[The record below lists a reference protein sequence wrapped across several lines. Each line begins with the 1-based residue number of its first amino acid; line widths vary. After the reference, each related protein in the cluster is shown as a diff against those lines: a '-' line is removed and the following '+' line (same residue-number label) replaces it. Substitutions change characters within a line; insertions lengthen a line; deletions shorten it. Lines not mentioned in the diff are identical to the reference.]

1 MIEQLFC
8 FMINKKRK
16 VVRNE
21 NYRIIII
28 NSIDLNPQISNK
40 EEAIDHLVNLLD
52 QSGKLND
59 KEIYKESVLNREKQS
74 TTGIGDGVAIPHGQS
89 EGVKTAGLSAMVVK
103 EGLDFKSLDGQP
115 TYLFFMIGAPKDS
128 EGAHLQALAQLSTLL
143 MEEDFR
149 NALINASSKEE
160 FLQLID
166 AKENKKEEVKE
177 IVHPA
182 VLAVTAC
189 PTGIAHTFMAAK
201 ALQQAGEALNIS
213 IKVETNG
220 QEGVKNQLT
229 QEDIE
234 HCKAI
239 IVAADKKVEM
249 ARFEGKKV
257 IQVPV
262 RDGISKAQELVE
274 KANNGDGE
282 IYHHEE
288 KKEKQNIIRLF
299 YKHLMNGISH
309 ALPFLVTSGVLYGI
323 LYLFKDQVLTNQ
335 LLILTSNVQQLI
347 SIMIIPIISAY
358 IADSIADRPGMLS
371 GFAGGLIVCQG
382 ISITSIST
390 SSPSLLAG
398 IIAGFLA
405 GFVSL
410 MLRKLFSYLP
420 QCLKGI
426 EASLF
431 HPIISTIIVTLL
443 MFYLNSYL
451 YIGHTY
457 ILNYV
462 SLVESQMSTK
472 VLFGFVLGMMMA
484 IDNGGPINKT
494 AYVFSIGMLMSYDYY
509 PMAAVMAGGMIPP
522 FVIAL
527 TATLF
532 KDRFEVRNDA
542 LMNYINGISFI
553 SEGAIPFI
561 QKESQVILPA
571 CCLSAGLAGALSM
584 YFNCSIASPHGG
596 LFLIWM
602 VQNPISY
609 LSLIVCSTLVGTI
622 LLILFTKLKKES

>member
-1 MIEQLFC
+1 MKITELLD
-8 FMINKKRK
+8 
-16 VVRNE
+16 
-21 NYRIIII
+21 I

-59 KEIYKESVLNREKQS
+59 KEIYKESVLNREAQS

-128 EGAHLQALAQLSTLL
+128 GGAHLQALAQLSTLL

-177 IVHPA
+177 VIHPA

>member
-1 MIEQLFC
+1 MKITELLD
-8 FMINKKRK
+8 
-16 VVRNE
+16 
-21 NYRIIII
+21 I
-28 NSIDLNPQISNK
+28 NSIDLNTQISNK

-59 KEIYKESVLNREKQS
+59 KEIYKESVLNREAQS

-89 EGVKTAGLSAMVVK
+89 EGVETAGLSAMVVK

-128 EGAHLQALAQLSTLL
+128 GGAHLQALAQLSTLL

-472 VLFGFVLGMMMA
+472 VLFGFVESQMSTKVLFGFVLGMMMA

-494 AYVFSIGMLMSYDYY
+494 AYVFGIGMLISYDYY

-532 KDRFEVRNDA
+532 KDRFEVRKDA

-561 QKESQVILPA
+561 QKESQIILPA

-622 LLILFTKLKKES
+622 LLILFTKIKKES

>member
-1 MIEQLFC
+1 MKITELLD
-8 FMINKKRK
+8 
-16 VVRNE
+16 
-21 NYRIIII
+21 I

-59 KEIYKESVLNREKQS
+59 KEIYKESVLNREAQS

-128 EGAHLQALAQLSTLL
+128 GGAHLQALAQLSTLL

-177 IVHPA
+177 VIHPA

-494 AYVFSIGMLMSYDYY
+494 AYVFGIGMLISYDYY

-561 QKESQVILPA
+561 QKESQIILPA

>member
-1 MIEQLFC
+1 MKITELLD
-8 FMINKKRK
+8 
-16 VVRNE
+16 
-21 NYRIIII
+21 I
-28 NSIDLNPQISNK
+28 NSIDLNTQISNK

-59 KEIYKESVLNREKQS
+59 KEIYKESVLNREAQS

-89 EGVKTAGLSAMVVK
+89 EGVETAGLSAMVVK

-128 EGAHLQALAQLSTLL
+128 GGAHLQALAQLSTLL

-323 LYLFKDQVLTNQ
+323 LYLFKDQVLINQ

-494 AYVFSIGMLMSYDYY
+494 AYVFGIGMLISYDYY

-532 KDRFEVRNDA
+532 KDRFEVRKDA

-561 QKESQVILPA
+561 QKESQIILPA

-622 LLILFTKLKKES
+622 LLILFTKIKKES

>member
-1 MIEQLFC
+1 MKITELLD
-8 FMINKKRK
+8 
-16 VVRNE
+16 
-21 NYRIIII
+21 I

-542 LMNYINGISFI
+542 VMALEISLTNEDLTYLEERYVPHPI
-553 SEGAIPFI
+553 VGAIN
-561 QKESQVILPA
+561 E
-571 CCLSAGLAGALSM
+571 
-584 YFNCSIASPHGG
+584 
-596 LFLIWM
+596 
-602 VQNPISY
+602 NPPQ
-609 LSLIVCSTLVGTI
+609 GTV
-622 LLILFTKLKKES
+622 LLDKK

>member
-1 MIEQLFC
+1 MKITELLD
-8 FMINKKRK
+8 
-16 VVRNE
+16 
-21 NYRIIII
+21 I

-262 RDGISKAQELVE
+262 RDGISKAQELVG

>member
-1 MIEQLFC
+1 MKITELLD
-8 FMINKKRK
+8 
-16 VVRNE
+16 
-21 NYRIIII
+21 I
-28 NSIDLNPQISNK
+28 NSIDLNTQISNK

-59 KEIYKESVLNREKQS
+59 KEIYKESVLNREAQS

-89 EGVKTAGLSAMVVK
+89 EGVETAGLSAMVVK

-128 EGAHLQALAQLSTLL
+128 GGAHLQALAQLSTLL

-494 AYVFSIGMLMSYDYY
+494 AYVFGIGMLISYDYY

-532 KDRFEVRNDA
+532 KDRFEVRKDA

-561 QKESQVILPA
+561 QKESQIILPA

-622 LLILFTKLKKES
+622 LLILFTKIKKES

>member
-1 MIEQLFC
+1 MKITELLD
-8 FMINKKRK
+8 
-16 VVRNE
+16 
-21 NYRIIII
+21 I

-59 KEIYKESVLNREKQS
+59 KEIYKESVLNREAQS
-74 TTGIGDGVAIPHGQS
+74 TTGIGDGIAIPHGQS

-128 EGAHLQALAQLSTLL
+128 GGAHLQALAQLSTLL

>member
-1 MIEQLFC
+1 MKITELLD
-8 FMINKKRK
+8 
-16 VVRNE
+16 
-21 NYRIIII
+21 I

-59 KEIYKESVLNREKQS
+59 KEIYKESVLNREAQS

-335 LLILTSNVQQLI
+335 LLTLTSNVQQLI

-609 LSLIVCSTLVGTI
+609 LSLIVCSTLVGTV

>member
-1 MIEQLFC
+1 MKITELLD
-8 FMINKKRK
+8 
-16 VVRNE
+16 
-21 NYRIIII
+21 I
-28 NSIDLNPQISNK
+28 NSIDLNTQISNK

-59 KEIYKESVLNREKQS
+59 KEIYKESVLNREAQS

-89 EGVKTAGLSAMVVK
+89 EGVETAGLSAMVVK

-128 EGAHLQALAQLSTLL
+128 GGAHLQALAQLSTLL

-189 PTGIAHTFMAAK
+189 PTGIAHSFMAAK

>member
-1 MIEQLFC
+1 MKITELLD
-8 FMINKKRK
+8 
-16 VVRNE
+16 
-21 NYRIIII
+21 I
-28 NSIDLNPQISNK
+28 NSIDLNTQISNK

-59 KEIYKESVLNREKQS
+59 KEIYKESVLNREAQS

-89 EGVKTAGLSAMVVK
+89 EGVETAGLSAMVVK

-128 EGAHLQALAQLSTLL
+128 GGAHLQALAQLSTLL

-494 AYVFSIGMLMSYDYY
+494 AYVFGIGMLISYDYY

-532 KDRFEVRNDA
+532 KDRFEVRKDA

-561 QKESQVILPA
+561 QKESQIILPA

-622 LLILFTKLKKES
+622 LLILFTKIKQFLVVDFH

>member
-1 MIEQLFC
+1 MKITELLD
-8 FMINKKRK
+8 
-16 VVRNE
+16 
-21 NYRIIII
+21 I

-59 KEIYKESVLNREKQS
+59 KEIYKESVLNRESQS

-128 EGAHLQALAQLSTLL
+128 GGAHLQALAQLSTLL

-149 NALINASSKEE
+149 NSLIHASSKEE

-431 HPIISTIIVTLL
+431 HPIISTIIVALL
-443 MFYLNSYL
+443 MVYLNSYL

-532 KDRFEVRNDA
+532 KDRFEARKDA

-561 QKESQVILPA
+561 QKESQIILPA

>member
-1 MIEQLFC
+1 MKITELLD
-8 FMINKKRK
+8 
-16 VVRNE
+16 
-21 NYRIIII
+21 I

-59 KEIYKESVLNREKQS
+59 KEIYKESVLNREAQS

-103 EGLDFKSLDGQP
+103 EGLDFKSLDGKP

-128 EGAHLQALAQLSTLL
+128 GGAHLQALAQLSTLL
-143 MEEDFR
+143 MDEDFR
-149 NALINASSKEE
+149 NSLIHASSKEE
-160 FLQLID
+160 FLKLID
-166 AKENKKEEVKE
+166 EKENVKEEVKE
-177 IVHPA
+177 VTHPA

-201 ALQQAGEALNIS
+201 ALQQAGEALNVS

-262 RDGISKAQELVE
+262 KDGISKAQELVE

-335 LLILTSNVQQLI
+335 LLTLTSYVQQLI

-410 MLRKLFSYLP
+410 MLIKLFSYLP

-431 HPIISTIIVTLL
+431 HPIISTIIVALL

-462 SLVESQMSTK
+462 SFVESQISTK

-494 AYVFSIGMLMSYDYY
+494 AYVFGIGILISYDYY

-532 KDRFEVRNDA
+532 KDRFEVRKDA

-561 QKESQVILPA
+561 QKESQIILPA

-584 YFNCSIASPHGG
+584 YFECSITSPHGG

>member
-1 MIEQLFC
+1 MKITELLD
-8 FMINKKRK
+8 
-16 VVRNE
+16 
-21 NYRIIII
+21 I

-299 YKHLMNGISH
+299 YKHLMNCISH

>member
-1 MIEQLFC
+1 
-8 FMINKKRK
+8 MINKKRK

>member
-1 MIEQLFC
+1 MKITELLD
-8 FMINKKRK
+8 
-16 VVRNE
+16 
-21 NYRIIII
+21 I
-28 NSIDLNPQISNK
+28 NSIDLNTQISNK

-59 KEIYKESVLNREKQS
+59 KEIYKESVLNREAQS

-89 EGVKTAGLSAMVVK
+89 EGVETAGLSAMVVK

-128 EGAHLQALAQLSTLL
+128 GGAHLQALAQLSTLL

-494 AYVFSIGMLMSYDYY
+494 AYVFGIGMLISYDYY

-532 KDRFEVRNDA
+532 KDRFEVRKDA

-561 QKESQVILPA
+561 QKESQIILPA

-622 LLILFTKLKKES
+622 LLILFTKIKKE

>member
-1 MIEQLFC
+1 MKITELLD
-8 FMINKKRK
+8 ID
-16 VVRNE
+16 
-21 NYRIIII
+21 
-28 NSIDLNPQISNK
+28 SIDLSPQATDK
-40 EEAIDHLVNLLD
+40 EEAIYHLIDLLD
-52 QSGKLND
+52 QSGKLNN
-59 KEIYKESVLNREKQS
+59 KELYKESVLNREKQS

-89 EGVKTAGLSAMVVK
+89 EGVQTAGLSAMVVK
-103 EGLDFKSLDGQP
+103 EGLDFKSLDGKP

-128 EGAHLQALAQLSTLL
+128 GGTHLQALAQLSTLL
-143 MEEDFR
+143 MDEDFR
-149 NALINASSKEE
+149 NSLIHASSKEE
-160 FLQLID
+160 FLKLID
-166 AKENKKEEVKE
+166 EKENVKEEVKE
-177 IVHPA
+177 VTHPA

-201 ALQQAGEALNIS
+201 ALQQAGEALNVS

-335 LLILTSNVQQLI
+335 LLTLTSNVQQLI

-390 SSPSLLAG
+390 SSPSLLTG

-494 AYVFSIGMLMSYDYY
+494 AYVFGIGMLISYDYY

-532 KDRFEVRNDA
+532 KDRFEVRKDA

-561 QKESQVILPA
+561 QKESQIILPA

-596 LFLIWM
+596 MFLIWM

>member
-1 MIEQLFC
+1 MKITELLD
-8 FMINKKRK
+8 ID
-16 VVRNE
+16 
-21 NYRIIII
+21 
-28 NSIDLNPQISNK
+28 SIDLSPQATDK
-40 EEAIDHLVNLLD
+40 EEAIYHLIDLLD
-52 QSGKLND
+52 QSGKLNN
-59 KEIYKESVLNREKQS
+59 KELYKESVLNREKQS
-74 TTGIGDGVAIPHGQS
+74 TTGIGDGIAIPHGQS
-89 EGVKTAGLSAMVVK
+89 EGVQTAGLSAMVVK
-103 EGLDFKSLDGQP
+103 EGLDFKSLDGKP

-128 EGAHLQALAQLSTLL
+128 GGAHLQALAQLSTLL
-143 MEEDFR
+143 MDEDFR
-149 NALINASSKEE
+149 NSLIHASSKEE
-160 FLQLID
+160 FLKLID
-166 AKENKKEEVKE
+166 EKENVKEEVKE
-177 IVHPA
+177 VTHPA

-201 ALQQAGEALNIS
+201 ALQQAGEALNVS

-431 HPIISTIIVTLL
+431 HPIISTIIVALL

-462 SLVESQMSTK
+462 SFVESQISTK

-494 AYVFSIGMLMSYDYY
+494 AYVFSIGMLISYDYY

-561 QKESQVILPA
+561 QKESQIILPA

>member
-1 MIEQLFC
+1 MKITELLD
-8 FMINKKRK
+8 
-16 VVRNE
+16 
-21 NYRIIII
+21 I

-288 KKEKQNIIRLF
+288 NKEKQNIIRLF

>member
-1 MIEQLFC
+1 MKITELLD
-8 FMINKKRK
+8 ID
-16 VVRNE
+16 
-21 NYRIIII
+21 
-28 NSIDLNPQISNK
+28 SIDLSPQATDK
-40 EEAIDHLVNLLD
+40 EEAIYHLIDLLD
-52 QSGKLND
+52 QSGKLNN
-59 KEIYKESVLNREKQS
+59 KELYKESVLNREKQS

-89 EGVKTAGLSAMVVK
+89 EGVQTAGLSAMVVK
-103 EGLDFKSLDGQP
+103 EGLDFKSLDGKP

-128 EGAHLQALAQLSTLL
+128 GGAHLQALAQLSTLL
-143 MEEDFR
+143 MDEDFR
-149 NALINASSKEE
+149 NSLIHASSKEE
-160 FLQLID
+160 FLKLID
-166 AKENKKEEVKE
+166 EKENVKEEVKE
-177 IVHPA
+177 VTHPA

-201 ALQQAGEALNIS
+201 ALQQAGEALNVS

-431 HPIISTIIVTLL
+431 HPIISTIIVALL

-462 SLVESQMSTK
+462 SFVESQISTK

-494 AYVFSIGMLMSYDYY
+494 AYVFSIGMLISYDYY

-561 QKESQVILPA
+561 QKESQIILPA

>member
-1 MIEQLFC
+1 MKITELLD
-8 FMINKKRK
+8 
-16 VVRNE
+16 
-21 NYRIIII
+21 I

-532 KDRFEVRNDA
+532 KNRFEVRNDA

-561 QKESQVILPA
+561 QKESQIILPA

>member
-1 MIEQLFC
+1 MKITELLD
-8 FMINKKRK
+8 
-16 VVRNE
+16 
-21 NYRIIII
+21 I

-59 KEIYKESVLNREKQS
+59 KEIYKESVLNREAQS

-89 EGVKTAGLSAMVVK
+89 EGVETAGLSAMVVK

-115 TYLFFMIGAPKDS
+115 TYLFFMIGAHKDS

-494 AYVFSIGMLMSYDYY
+494 AYVFSIGMLISYDYY

-532 KDRFEVRNDA
+532 KDRFEVRKDA

-561 QKESQVILPA
+561 QKESQIILPA

>member
-1 MIEQLFC
+1 MKITELLD
-8 FMINKKRK
+8 
-16 VVRNE
+16 
-21 NYRIIII
+21 I

-542 LMNYINGISFI
+542 LMNYFNGISFI

>member
-1 MIEQLFC
+1 MKITELLD
-8 FMINKKRK
+8 
-16 VVRNE
+16 
-21 NYRIIII
+21 I

-59 KEIYKESVLNREKQS
+59 KEIYKESVLNREAQS

-89 EGVKTAGLSAMVVK
+89 EGVETAGLSAMVVK

-128 EGAHLQALAQLSTLL
+128 GGAHLQALAQLSTLL

-309 ALPFLVTSGVLYGI
+309 ALPFLVTSGVISGI

-494 AYVFSIGMLMSYDYY
+494 AYVFSIGMLISYDYY

-561 QKESQVILPA
+561 QKESQIILPA

>member
-1 MIEQLFC
+1 MKITELLD
-8 FMINKKRK
+8 
-16 VVRNE
+16 
-21 NYRIIII
+21 I

-59 KEIYKESVLNREKQS
+59 KEIYTESVLNREKQS

>member
-1 MIEQLFC
+1 MKITELLD
-8 FMINKKRK
+8 
-16 VVRNE
+16 
-21 NYRIIII
+21 I

-103 EGLDFKSLDGQP
+103 EELDFKSLDGQP

>member
-1 MIEQLFC
+1 MKITELLD
-8 FMINKKRK
+8 
-16 VVRNE
+16 
-21 NYRIIII
+21 I

-74 TTGIGDGVAIPHGQS
+74 TTGIGDGVAIPYGQS

>member
-1 MIEQLFC
+1 MKITELLD
-8 FMINKKRK
+8 ID
-16 VVRNE
+16 
-21 NYRIIII
+21 
-28 NSIDLNPQISNK
+28 SIDLSPQATDK
-40 EEAIDHLVNLLD
+40 EEAIYHLIDLLD
-52 QSGKLND
+52 QSGKLNN
-59 KEIYKESVLNREKQS
+59 KELYKESVLNREKQS

-89 EGVKTAGLSAMVVK
+89 EGVQTAGLSAMVVK
-103 EGLDFKSLDGQP
+103 EGLDFKSLDGKP

-128 EGAHLQALAQLSTLL
+128 GGAHLQALAQLSTLL
-143 MEEDFR
+143 MDEDFR
-149 NALINASSKEE
+149 NSLIHASSKEE
-160 FLQLID
+160 FLKLID
-166 AKENKKEEVKE
+166 EKENVKEEVKE
-177 IVHPA
+177 VTHPA

-201 ALQQAGEALNIS
+201 ALQQAGEALNVS

-335 LLILTSNVQQLI
+335 LLTLTSNVQQLI

-431 HPIISTIIVTLL
+431 HPIISTIIVALL

-532 KDRFEVRNDA
+532 KDRFEVRKDA

-561 QKESQVILPA
+561 QKESQIILPA

>member
-1 MIEQLFC
+1 MKITELLD
-8 FMINKKRK
+8 
-16 VVRNE
+16 
-21 NYRIIII
+21 I
-28 NSIDLNPQISNK
+28 NSIDLNTQISNK

-59 KEIYKESVLNREKQS
+59 KEIYKESVLNREAQS
-74 TTGIGDGVAIPHGQS
+74 TTGIGDGVAIPHGHS
-89 EGVKTAGLSAMVVK
+89 EGVETAGVSAMVVK

-128 EGAHLQALAQLSTLL
+128 GGAHLQALAQLSTLL

>member
-1 MIEQLFC
+1 MKITELLD
-8 FMINKKRK
+8 
-16 VVRNE
+16 
-21 NYRIIII
+21 I

-59 KEIYKESVLNREKQS
+59 KEIYKESVLNREAQS

-89 EGVKTAGLSAMVVK
+89 EGVETAGLSAMVVK

-128 EGAHLQALAQLSTLL
+128 GGAHLQALAQLSTLL
-143 MEEDFR
+143 MDEDFR
-149 NALINASSKEE
+149 NSLIHASSKEE
-160 FLQLID
+160 FLKLID
-166 AKENKKEEVKE
+166 EKENVKEEVKE
-177 IVHPA
+177 VTHPA

-201 ALQQAGEALNIS
+201 ALQQAGEALNVS

-299 YKHLMNGISH
+299 YKHLMSGISH

-335 LLILTSNVQQLI
+335 LLTLTSYVQQLI

-431 HPIISTIIVTLL
+431 HPIISTIIVALL

-462 SLVESQMSTK
+462 SFVESQISTK

-561 QKESQVILPA
+561 QKESQIILPA

>member
-1 MIEQLFC
+1 MKITELLD
-8 FMINKKRK
+8 
-16 VVRNE
+16 
-21 NYRIIII
+21 I

-59 KEIYKESVLNREKQS
+59 KEIYKESVLNREAQS

-103 EGLDFKSLDGQP
+103 EGLDFKSLDGKP

-128 EGAHLQALAQLSTLL
+128 GGAHLQALAQLSTLL
-143 MEEDFR
+143 MDEDFR
-149 NALINASSKEE
+149 NSLIHASSKEE
-160 FLQLID
+160 FLKLID
-166 AKENKKEEVKE
+166 EKENVKEEVKE
-177 IVHPA
+177 VTHPA

-201 ALQQAGEALNIS
+201 ALQQAGEALNVS

-335 LLILTSNVQQLI
+335 LLTLTSNVQQLI

-410 MLRKLFSYLP
+410 MLIKLFSYLP

-431 HPIISTIIVTLL
+431 HPIISTIIVALL

-462 SLVESQMSTK
+462 SFVESQISTK

-494 AYVFSIGMLMSYDYY
+494 AYVFGIGILISYDYY

>member
-1 MIEQLFC
+1 MKITELLD
-8 FMINKKRK
+8 
-16 VVRNE
+16 
-21 NYRIIII
+21 I

-335 LLILTSNVQQLI
+335 LLTLTSYVQQLI

-527 TATLF
+527 TATLS
-532 KDRFEVRNDA
+532 KNRFSNRKDA

>member
-1 MIEQLFC
+1 MKITELLD
-8 FMINKKRK
+8 
-16 VVRNE
+16 
-21 NYRIIII
+21 I

-262 RDGISKAQELVE
+262 RDGISKAQELVG

-527 TATLF
+527 TATLS
-532 KDRFEVRNDA
+532 KNRFSNRKDA

>member
-1 MIEQLFC
+1 MKITELLD
-8 FMINKKRK
+8 
-16 VVRNE
+16 
-21 NYRIIII
+21 I
-28 NSIDLNPQISNK
+28 NSIDLNTQISNK

-59 KEIYKESVLNREKQS
+59 KEIYKESVLNREAQS

-89 EGVKTAGLSAMVVK
+89 EGVETAGLSAMVVK

-128 EGAHLQALAQLSTLL
+128 GGAHLQALAQLSTLL

-494 AYVFSIGMLMSYDYY
+494 AYVFGIGMLISYDYY

-532 KDRFEVRNDA
+532 KDRFEVRKDA

-561 QKESQVILPA
+561 QKESQIILPA

-584 YFNCSIASPHGG
+584 YFNCSIASHHGG

-622 LLILFTKLKKES
+622 LLILFTKIKKES

>member
-1 MIEQLFC
+1 MKITELLD
-8 FMINKKRK
+8 
-16 VVRNE
+16 
-21 NYRIIII
+21 I

-59 KEIYKESVLNREKQS
+59 KEIYKESVLNREAQS

-89 EGVKTAGLSAMVVK
+89 EGVETAGLSAMVVK

-128 EGAHLQALAQLSTLL
+128 EGAHLQALAQLSALL

-220 QEGVKNQLT
+220 QAGVKNQLT

-494 AYVFSIGMLMSYDYY
+494 AYVFSIGMLISYDYY

-532 KDRFEVRNDA
+532 KDRFEVRKDA

-561 QKESQVILPA
+561 QKESQIILPA

>member
-1 MIEQLFC
+1 MKITELLD
-8 FMINKKRK
+8 
-16 VVRNE
+16 
-21 NYRIIII
+21 I

-160 FLQLID
+160 FLKLID
-166 AKENKKEEVKE
+166 EKENVKEEVKE
-177 IVHPA
+177 FTHPA

-201 ALQQAGEALNIS
+201 ALQQAGEALNVS

-309 ALPFLVTSGVLYGI
+309 ALPFLVTSGVIYGI

-371 GFAGGLIVCQG
+371 GFAGGLIVCKG

-527 TATLF
+527 TATLS
-532 KDRFEVRNDA
+532 KNRFSNRKDA

>member
-1 MIEQLFC
+1 MKITELLD
-8 FMINKKRK
+8 
-16 VVRNE
+16 
-21 NYRIIII
+21 I

-59 KEIYKESVLNREKQS
+59 KEIYKESVLNREAQS

-128 EGAHLQALAQLSTLL
+128 GGAHLQALAQLSTLL

-177 IVHPA
+177 VIHPA

-335 LLILTSNVQQLI
+335 LLILTSTVQQLI

-561 QKESQVILPA
+561 QKESQIILPA

>member
-1 MIEQLFC
+1 MKITELLD
-8 FMINKKRK
+8 
-16 VVRNE
+16 
-21 NYRIIII
+21 I
-28 NSIDLNPQISNK
+28 NSIDLNTQISNK

-59 KEIYKESVLNREKQS
+59 KEIYKESVLNREAQS

-89 EGVKTAGLSAMVVK
+89 EGVETAGLSAMVVK

-128 EGAHLQALAQLSTLL
+128 GGAHLQALAQLSTLL

-201 ALQQAGEALNIS
+201 ALQQVGEALNIS